1 MSLEKGGQQCFGN
14 IPRNS
19 ACYLKDFIDIVKYS
33 FHSIP
38 ITCFKSIL
46 WFENFCKLYK
56 VSISKKH
63 LEPEEYL
70 LKHCWK
76 SKSCLTIFCTYLAAT
91 VSNFP
96 FINFNRELDD
106 LVAATTIFET
116 TLYFPRLAAPSQGLI
131 PSFISREFWHHIV
144 LSGLVAASRLN
155 CLSAS

>member
-19 ACYLKDFIDIVKYS
+19 ACYLKDVIDIVKYT

-131 PSFISREFWHHIV
+131 SREFWHHIV